1 MPKRQDDLD
10 TSWKTWDRAV
20 SWVHTDRMGKGKA
33 LGSLLCVWASTQK
46 YSMWQQLEKLFCL
59 LPKNPSNPSKSIKI
73 HYRGTYFQTFPKRV
87 HAPRVPWE
95 DSHNLMYIVLYGC
108 HSICVNSL
116 GGSGRI
122 NSSEDIF
129 TPLGQ
134 KREGA
139 WVRVQR
145 VSLAQDMK
153 TWIFTYTDIRAK
165 YRGLL
170 YTFKIC

>member
-1 MPKRQDDLD
+1 MTLTHPGRPGIELFVGFIL
-10 TSWKTWDRAV
+10 TGWGRG
-20 SWVHTDRMGKGKA
+20 RPLA
-33 LGSLLCVWASTQK
+33 LFSVFELPHRNIQCDSSLRNYSAYCQK
-46 YSMWQQLEKLFCL
+46 IHQ
-59 LPKNPSNPSKSIKI
+59 NPSKSIKI
-73 HYRGTYFQTFPKRV
+73 HCRGTYFQTFPKRV

-145 VSLAQDMK
+145 VSLTQDMK